1 MDKNKNMETDD
12 KSINLPDLFRY
23 LASHW
28 KWYLL
33 SVILFMGYYAYDY
46 SRTSFVYNRS
56 ATVMIRTPDNTPETV
71 RMRRYNSFSPRID
84 GTAEILQLRT
94 KELMRSAV
102 ARIHA
107 DVSYTVRE
115 GLRRKELY
123 TNAPVTVSFP
133 DAGPRDHFSFEVTPK
148 DSTSVELEGFPSS
161 RDKVSVNLNDT
172 VSTPV
177 GRMVITA
184 SANYTPAY
192 MGIPV
197 TVTKSDRE
205 AVVGYFLSN
214 LVIFQPESTV
224 PILRISIND
233 KSASR
238 ATDMLYTL
246 INTFNEKSIEEKNR
260 VAVNTSKFI
269 SDRLS
274 IIERDLGHVESS
286 LEMLK
291 EKNAG
296 LDINTAAGL
305 YISESRE
312 YRSANKELATRLQ
325 LVGYMKQYLE
335 SETKIDGLIPN
346 NTGLGSAEI
355 EKQIAQYNNV
365 VLKRNRLAE
374 GNSRNNPV
382 VQEVDRSLS
391 LMRGNLLSAVEN
403 LYNSLE
409 LVKDNSYREEDSARE
424 KIRAIPVK
432 QREML
437 SVERQ
442 QKVKE
447 DLYIFLLNKR
457 EENAL
462 NGAMTDSNARIID
475 SPSGS
480 ESPVYPGK
488 FRKMS
493 MGVGCGLVLPTLVLL
508 LLFKFD
514 TRVHSRRDI
523 EGLVSVPF
531 MGCIPQAMDKKRESP
546 VMVGPR
552 GGDPLSESFR
562 ILRSNLDFIGMQ
574 SREKQVITCLSFN
587 PGAGKTFVSLNLAV
601 CLSLGGKKTIV
612 LDLDLRKAT
621 LSYLTGIRRSVG
633 ISQYLSDET
642 VTVDEIIQHD
652 VLGAG
657 IDVIPAGAI
666 PPNPS
671 ELLMG
676 DRLDK
681 LVGILRER
689 YDYVLVDNVPVG
701 MVADSTITDRVS
713 DISLFIVRAGKLD
726 RRQLPELERLYR
738 EHKLKNMAVLL
749 NGVKKQSGY
758 GYGYGYGYGDHR
770 K

>member
-1 MDKNKNMETDD
+1 METDD

-33 SVILFMGYYAYDY
+33 SVSLFMGYYAYDY
-46 SRTSFVYNRS
+46 SQTSFVYNRS
-56 ATVMIRTPDNTPETV
+56 ATVMIRTPDNSPETV

-84 GTAEILQLRT
+84 GAAEILQLRT

-133 DAGPRDHFSFEVTPK
+133 DAGPRDRFSFEVTPK

-161 RDKVSVNLNDT
+161 RDKVSVSLNDT

-184 SANYTPAY
+184 SANYTPAC

-286 LEMLK
+286 LEVLK

-493 MGVGCGLVLPTLVLL
+493 MGAGCGLILPTLVLL

-523 EGLVSVPF
+523 EGVVSVPF
-531 MGCIPQAMDKKRESP
+531 VGCIPQAMDKKGESP
-546 VMVGPR
+546 VMVGSR

-562 ILRSNLDFIGMQ
+562 ILRSNLGFIGMQ

-621 LSYLTGIRRSVG
+621 LSYLTGTRRSVG

-642 VTVDEIIQHD
+642 VTVDEIIQHNI
-652 VLGAG
+652 LGAG

-671 ELLMG
+671 ELLMS

-681 LVGILRER
+681 LVGILRDR

-726 RRQLPELERLYR
+726 RRQLPELERLYG

>member
-84 GTAEILQLRT
+84 GAAEILQLRT

-107 DVSYTVRE
+107 DVSYTVRD
-115 GLRRKELY
+115 GLRWKELY
-123 TNAPVTVSFP
+123 TNAPVTVLFP
-133 DAGPRDHFSFEVTPK
+133 DAGPRDRFSFEVTPK

-161 RDKVSVNLNDT
+161 REKIRVELNDT

-184 SANYTPAY
+184 SANYTPAC

-197 TVTKSDRE
+197 TVTKFDRE
-205 AVVGYFLSN
+205 AIVGYFLSN
-214 LVIFQPESTV
+214 LVISQPESTV

-286 LEMLK
+286 LEVLK

-335 SETKIDGLIPN
+335 SETKIDALIPN

-391 LMRGNLLSAVEN
+391 LMRENLLSAVKN

-424 KIRAIPVK
+424 KIRTIPVK

-493 MGVGCGLVLPTLVLL
+493 MGAGCGLVLPTLVLL

-523 EGLVSVPF
+523 EGVVSVPF
-531 MGCIPQAMDKKRESP
+531 VGCIPQAMDKKRESP

-562 ILRSNLDFIGMQ
+562 ILRSNLGFIGMQ

-671 ELLMG
+671 ELLMS

-726 RRQLPELERLYR
+726 RRQLPELERLYG

>member
-1 MDKNKNMETDD
+1 METDD

-33 SVILFMGYYAYDY
+33 SVSLFMGYYAYDY
-46 SRTSFVYNRS
+46 SRTSFVYSRS
-56 ATVMIRTPDNTPETV
+56 ATVMIRTPDNSPETV

-84 GTAEILQLRT
+84 GAGEILQLRT

-107 DVSYTVRE
+107 DVSYTVRD
-115 GLRRKELY
+115 GLRWKELY
-123 TNAPVTVSFP
+123 TNAPVTVLFP
-133 DAGPRDHFSFEVTPK
+133 DAGPRDRFSFEVTPK

-161 RDKVSVNLNDT
+161 RDKVSVSLNDT

-184 SANYTPAY
+184 SANYTPAC

-286 LEMLK
+286 LEVLK

-409 LVKDNSYREEDSARE
+409 LVKDNSYREENSARE

-488 FRKMS
+488 FRNMS
-493 MGVGCGLVLPTLVLL
+493 MGAGCGLVLPTLVLL

-523 EGLVSVPF
+523 EGVVSVPF
-531 MGCIPQAMDKKRESP
+531 LGCIPQAVDKKGKGP

-562 ILRSNLDFIGMQ
+562 ILRSNLGFIVTQ

-621 LSYLTGIRRSVG
+621 LSYLTGTRRSVG

-726 RRQLPELERLYR
+726 RRQLPELERLYG

-758 GYGYGYGYGDHR
+758 GYGYGYGDHR